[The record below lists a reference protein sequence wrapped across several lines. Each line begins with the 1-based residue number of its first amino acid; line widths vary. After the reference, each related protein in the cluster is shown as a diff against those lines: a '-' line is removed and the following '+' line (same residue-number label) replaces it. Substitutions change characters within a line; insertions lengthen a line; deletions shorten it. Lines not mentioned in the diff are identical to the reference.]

1 MTPALLPLWDGKWD
15 NGEEGPL
22 QPGKRGQGRG
32 AGQRWPQTA
41 TPCGA
46 SSHTASAGSWG
57 EGRGRGSLVE
67 SKAGAVPSAPLSCMG
82 NTSTNSFLKT
92 DSR

>member
-41 TPCGA
+41 A
-46 SSHTASAGSWG
+46 SERSL
-57 EGRGRGSLVE
+57 GRPGH
-67 SKAGAVPSAPLSCMG
+67 AP
-82 NTSTNSFLKT
+82 NPPTSSGTRMSPLLRFAP
-92 DSR
+92 